1 MKTIIGKDFFNTI
14 TFHNEYLQSREII
27 MEDKQTIEE
36 QPVSYKIAKLAN
48 EKGFD
53 WPSDRCYIRKS
64 HDLTGRVSDWRKEI
78 LKGTVIFAPTPAFLQ
93 RWLREKHEKII
104 IIDHYRAKYFGK
116 IITIKSWLQY
126 VFIPN
131 KMSDVEEG
139 YFKTYEDA
147 LEECLQKTLE
157 QIK

>member
-1 MKTIIGKDFFNTI
+1 MKD
-14 TFHNEYLQSREII
+14 L
-27 MEDKQTIEE
+27 IEE
-36 QPVSYKIAKLAN
+36 LVSFETAKLAK
-48 EKGFD
+48 EKGFNWD
-53 WPSDRCYIRKS
+53 SDRCYIYDS
-64 HDLTGRVSDWRKEI
+64 HDLTGKTSHWRKEI

-104 IIDHYRAKYFGK
+104 IIDYYRAKYFGK

-126 VFIPN
+126 VFVPN